1 MNYEQKYKEALKK
14 ARQFSEHPLQEDS
27 SSIVEYIFPE
37 LKESED
43 ERIRKAVIEM
53 IHDTPNI
60 ECEEN
65 YNVRKEDVLAWLE
78 KQCEQKPTLPKWKYK
93 KDHTPLLRDSIILNK
108 YGGVAKSP
116 SGAIVSDVW
125 VIDYDELSKLP
136 KEELEKQ
143 GEKDKVTI
151 KKGEQEPIEWKD
163 SDEKYLFWALLSIQ
177 KDIAASEI
185 NGVNT
190 KGLNDCV
197 KWLYSLKQRI
207 GG

>member
-1 MNYEQKYKEALKK
+1 MNYEQKYKEALEK
-14 ARQFSEHPLQEDS
+14 ARQFSERPLEEDS

-78 KQCEQKPTLPKWKYK
+78 KQ
-93 KDHTPLLRDSIILNK
+93 
-108 YGGVAKSP
+108 
-116 SGAIVSDVW
+116 
-125 VIDYDELSKLP
+125 
-136 KEELEKQ
+136 
-143 GEKDKVTI
+143 GEKK
-151 KKGEQEPIEWKD
+151 PIEWKD
-163 SDEKYLFWALLSIQ
+163 SDEKYLFWALSSIQ

-190 KGLNDCV
+190 KDLNDCV